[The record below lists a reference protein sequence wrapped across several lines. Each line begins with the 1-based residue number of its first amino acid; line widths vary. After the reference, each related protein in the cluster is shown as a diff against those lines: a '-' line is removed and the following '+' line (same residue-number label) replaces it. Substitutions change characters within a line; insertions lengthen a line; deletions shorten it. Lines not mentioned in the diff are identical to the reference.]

1 MKKYSVWA
9 ILLALVGTFFSL
21 APFTSIS
28 GALQQ
33 LYIVI
38 IGLVCLLSS
47 LVLITLSFL
56 KKEKGILKFI
66 PLVLLLPIFYFI
78 LNFRNIMGGV

>member
-1 MKKYSVWA
+1 LKKYSVGA
-9 ILLALVGTFFSL
+9 ILLALMGTFFTL
-21 APFTSIS
+21 APFTSVA

-33 LYIVI
+33 IYIVL

-47 LVLITLSFL
+47 LILLTISFF

-66 PLVLLLPIFYFI
+66 PLILLLPILYFI
-78 LNFRNIMGGV
+78 INFRSIMGGV

>member
-9 ILLALVGTFFSL
+9 ILLALMGTFFTL
-21 APFTSIS
+21 APFTSVE

-33 LYIVI
+33 IYIVL

-47 LVLITLSFL
+47 LILLTISFL

-66 PLVLLLPIFYFI
+66 PLILLLPILYFI
-78 LNFRNIMGGV
+78 INFRSIMGGV